1 MPTHMTRTEPDRD
14 LDETGWGADT
24 VRVVH
29 DHLRRVADA
38 RGLVEVSQRDLA
50 AALHM
55 SPATARR
62 CVHQLIDAGALER
75 VRPGTG
81 GRYRSRYRV
90 LAAVPAPSAA

>member
-1 MPTHMTRTEPDRD
+1 MPAHMTRTEPDRD
-14 LDETGWGADT
+14 LSETSWGSDT
-24 VRVVH
+24 VSTVH
-29 DHLRRVADA
+29 DHLRRTADP

-62 CVHQLIDAGALER
+62 CVHQLINAGALER

-90 LAAVPAPSAA
+90 LDAVRTQSAA